1 MFRVS
6 ASVATLWFGLCCAVR
21 AASPHLDSI
30 NPPGIQRGADTD
42 VSFNGDRLQDAR
54 GILYYSPG
62 IETVSVQVD
71 NGGHLHAKLRAAADC
86 PLGEHEVRVWTSG
99 GISELMP
106 LYVSPY
112 PNVQSSGTGHDIAHA
127 QPVAVNSTVNGVIRD
142 EQIDYYAIQAKKG
155 DRISAE
161 VEGMRLGRDMFDPWC
176 GIFDAHKRQIVA
188 NDDNT
193 LYIQDPMVS
202 TIAPEDGAYY
212 VAVRESTWGGSDRSG
227 YRLHVGNFPQPTGV
241 YPGGG
246 QAGQSLPVTFL
257 GDAKGPLAA
266 TLQLPA
272 LSTQGRFG
280 GVAVDG
286 GLSAPGVL
294 PMRVSPFPNVLQQEP
309 NHDIAHATAANLT
322 PPLAFN
328 GIVRQPGDRDYYKFH
343 AKRGMVLDITVYGR
357 QLGSPIDS
365 VLDVWNA
372 KGNRLADNDD
382 AIGLDSYLR
391 WNVPDDGDY
400 CISVRDHL
408 KNGGPNYVYRVEVVP
423 VTPSVTFTEPEV
435 VRDSQ
440 ERETIVVP
448 RGNRYATMLRVK
460 RESVDGDF
468 QVAMPALLP
477 GVTLQSGTM
486 AGEMMPV
493 IFQATPDAAVS
504 ATLSDVVA
512 QTGSGAKPLDGGYA
526 QTVELVHGP
535 PNAYAYLKTDIDRL
549 AIAVAE
555 EAPCQVDVAPPPVPI
570 LEDGQMALKVTATRK
585 AGFTGPINVSML
597 YNPPG
602 VNSQAVVTIPANQNT
617 VDLPLNANGDAKPK
631 TWQIAVIASAD
642 AGKGT
647 VWVSSG
653 LVPLTVARPFITAQ
667 IDRASAVQGQP
678 VSLTAHLSQSVPFP
692 GKAHLQLMGLPPKCT
707 AADLDVAQADQ
718 QAVFKVTTDAT
729 SPPGQ
734 HRDLFCQVTVEQNG
748 VKMVANTA
756 FGGALRIDNLPP
768 PPKVKPSPTAPPTLK
783 APPAQNAA
791 ALPSAT
797 PAPPKNPAPAAS
809 PSLPK
814 QIASQ

>member
-1 MFRVS
+1 MLRVS
-6 ASVATLWFGLCCAVR
+6 ATVAALWIGLCAVAR

-30 NPPGIQRGADTD
+30 DPPGIQRGVDTE
-42 VSFNGDRLQDAR
+42 VVFSGDRLQDAR

-62 IETVSVQVD
+62 IETASLQVD
-71 NGGHLHAKLRAAADC
+71 GGGRVHAKLRAAPDC
-86 PLGEHEVRVWTSG
+86 PLGEHEVRVWTAG
-99 GISELMP
+99 GISDLMP

-112 PNVQSSGTGHDIAHA
+112 PNVQSSGTCHDIAHA
-127 QPVAVNSTVNGVIRD
+127 QPVAVNSTVNGIIHD

-161 VEGMRLGRDMFDPWC
+161 VEGMRLGRDMFDPWT
-176 GIFDAHKRQIVA
+176 GIFDAQKRQIA
-188 NDDNT
+188 ADDDNT
-193 LYIQDPMVS
+193 LYIQDPVVS
-202 TIAPEDGAYY
+202 TVAPADGPYY
-212 VAVRESTWGGSDRSG
+212 VAVRESTWGGSARSV
-227 YRLHVGNFPQPTGV
+227 YRLHIGNFPQPTAV

-246 QAGQSLPVTFL
+246 PAGQSLPVTFL
-257 GDAKGPLAA
+257 GDAKGPISA
-266 TLQLPA
+266 TLPLPA
-272 LSTQGRFG
+272 EGHFG

-294 PMRVSPFPNVLQQEP
+294 PMRVSAFPNVLQQAP
-309 NHDIAHATAANLT
+309 DADIAHATASNSP

-328 GIVRQPGDRDYYKFH
+328 GIVRQPGERDFYKFH
-343 AKRGMVLDITVYGR
+343 AKRGTVLDITVYAR
-357 QLGSPIDS
+357 QLGSPLDS

-372 KGNRLADNDD
+372 KGGHLAENDD
-382 AIGLDSYLR
+382 SIGLDSYLR
-391 WNVPDDGDY
+391 WNVPADGDY
-400 CISVRDHL
+400 CVSVRDHL
-408 KNGGPNYVYRVEVVP
+408 HSGGPNYVYRVEVVP
-423 VTPSVTFTEPEV
+423 VGPSVIFTEPEV

-440 ERETIVVP
+440 ERQTIVVP

-460 RESVDGDF
+460 RESIDGDF

-477 GVTLQSGTM
+477 GVTLQTGSM

-493 IFQATPDAAVS
+493 IFQAKPDAAVS
-504 ATLSDVVA
+504 ATVTDVVA
-512 QTGSGAKPLDGGYA
+512 KSGTAGQPVAGGYA

-535 PNAYAYLKTDIDRL
+535 PNNYPYLKTDIDRL
-549 AIAVAE
+549 AISVADD
-555 EAPCQVDVAPPPVPI
+555 APFQVDVATPPVAI
-570 LEDGQMALKVTATRK
+570 LEDGQMALKITATRK

-602 VNSQAVVTIPANQNT
+602 LNSQPVVTIPANQT
-617 VDLPLNANGDAKPK
+617 SVDLPLNANGDAKAK

-667 IDRASAVQGQP
+667 IDRAAAVQGQP
-678 VSLTAHLSQSVPFP
+678 VSVICHLSQNVPFT
-692 GKAHLQLMGLPPKCT
+692 GKAHLQLMGLPAKC
-707 AADLDVAQADQ
+707 AATDLDVAPADQ

-729 SPPGQ
+729 SPQGQ

-748 VKMVANTA
+748 VKMTANTA
-756 FGGALRIDNLPP
+756 YGGDLRIDRLPP
-768 PPKVKPSPTAPPTLK
+768 PPKAPKPTKPP
-783 APPAQNAA
+783 PV
-791 ALPSAT
+791 AL
-797 PAPPKNPAPAAS
+797 KNPAPAAQPS
-809 PSLPK
+809 PPR